1 VRPFDGRRILLGIT
15 GGIASYKSVMVARLL
30 TQAGAEVD
38 VVMTRAAQEF
48 VGAITFEAVTGRRV
62 YSEIFGSGNALDHIR
77 IAREAALFVVAPAT
91 ADFLARAAHG
101 LADDLLTASLLAN
114 TSPVLFVPAM
124 NDRMWA
130 NAQTEQNVRQL
141 RKLGYDV
148 LEPDEGPLAVG
159 EGAGPGRMPGPEAIV
174 AQIAKLLE
182 PRGKLASLTIL
193 VTAGATRE
201 AIDPVRFISNH
212 SSGKMGIAI
221 AQAAWRR
228 GATVKLI
235 AGHVDV
241 PIPGAL
247 DTVHVDDAAEM
258 QKAVAQKLG
267 AADVLIMAAAPADF
281 RPALPAPQKIKKGAS
296 NTTSGESIDLTET
309 EDILRSTID
318 SRKPGSIVV
327 GFALET
333 ENLLVNSASKLEGKK
348 LDMIVANS
356 AVEEGSGFGGDTN
369 RVTILTRGGSQEN
382 IPLMS
387 KTELAD
393 VILDRIEAMIDGR

>member
-15 GGIASYKSVMVARLL
+15 GGIASYKSVMVARQE

-38 VVMTRAAQEF
+38 LVKTPAAREF

-62 YSEIFGSGNALDHIR
+62 YSEIFGSGNALDHIK
-77 IAREAALFVVAPAT
+77 IAKEAAVFVVAPAT

-101 LADDLLTASLLAN
+101 LADDLLTAALLAN
-114 TSPVLFVPAM
+114 TSPVLLVPAM

-130 NAQTEQNVRQL
+130 NAQTRQNVRQL
-141 RKLGYDV
+141 RKLGYEL
-148 LEPDEGPLAVG
+148 LEPDDGPLAVG
-159 EGAGPGRMPGPEAIV
+159 EGAGPGRMPEPEAIV
-174 AQIAKLLE
+174 AQIAKTLE
-182 PRGKLASLTIL
+182 PKGKLASLNVL

-212 SSGKMGIAI
+212 STGKMGIAI

-228 GATVKLI
+228 GATVKLV

-241 PIPGAL
+241 PIPGGL
-247 DTVHVDDAAEM
+247 DTLPVDDVAGM
-258 QKAVAQKLG
+258 QKAVAENLG
-267 AADVLIMAAAPADF
+267 TADVLIMAAAPADF
-281 RPALPAPQKIKKGAS
+281 RPASIAPQKIKKEAAKRGAQ
-296 NTTSGESIDLTET
+296 SIELTET
-309 EDILRSTID
+309 DDILKSTIGD
-318 SRKPGSIVV
+318 RKRGSVAV

-333 ENLLVNSASKLEGKK
+333 ENLLANSTAKLAAKQ

-356 AVEEGSGFGGDTN
+356 AVEDGSGFGGDTN
-369 RVTILTRGGSQEN
+369 RVTILTPDGRQES

-387 KTELAD
+387 KVELAD
-393 VILDRIEAMIDGR
+393 VILDRIEALIDGR